1 MNPKEIFYEN
11 LAQTIIKNMEKR
23 QIEACYCKTK
33 EEAVAKANSYLTKGS
48 TVSFGGSMT
57 LTESGMMDS
66 LKSNPNITLFDRS
79 LAKTPVE
86 VKEIY
91 HKALSCDYYFMSSNA
106 ITKDGKLVNIDG
118 NGNRVAALI
127 YGPEH
132 IIILAGMNKIAADEA
147 EAIQRVHEQAAPPN
161 CNRLSKNT
169 PCAVTGT
176 CADCQSPDCICCQT
190 VITRRSA
197 VANRI
202 KVILIGE
209 ELGY

>member
-23 QIEACYCKTK
+23 QIEACYCPTSK
-33 EEAVAKANSYLTKGS
+33 EAVAKANSYLTKGS

-66 LKSNPNITLFDRS
+66 LKANPDITIFDRS
-79 LAKTPVE
+79 LAKTPE
-86 VKEIY
+86 ETKEIY

-132 IIILAGMNKIAADEA
+132 VIVLAGMNKVANDEND
-147 EAIQRVHEQAAPPN
+147 AIKRVHEKAAPPN

-169 PCAVTGT
+169 PCAAAGV
-176 CADCQSPDCICCQT
+176 CSDCQSPDCICCQT